1 MRYNDGQNDIKVAA
15 KTATLILLIGQRYK
29 YAQLKQR

>member
-15 KTATLILLIGQRYK
+15 KTATLILLRNQRYK